1 MKTIVTS
8 INPTKIILRYLSFC
22 QEINPK
28 CVIISTFN
36 TKCQTYQA
44 TIFGNDQV
52 SMLQFCNRSKR
63 IYFNKPLVVPHDK
76 YRYKITKDVRHAMKM
91 SDAYFTISGYVTH
104 EKAIVYVQPD
114 ECR

>member
-22 QEINPK
+22 QEVNPT

-44 TIFGNDQV
+44 TIFGNNQV
-52 SMLQFCNRSKR
+52 SLLQFCNRSKR
-63 IYFNKPLVVPHDK
+63 IYFNKPVVILRDK
-76 YRYKITKDVRHAMKM
+76 YRIKITKDVRHAMKL
-91 SDAYFTISGYVTH
+91 SDAYFAISGYVTN
-104 EKAIVYVQPD
+104 EKAIVYVQSD
-114 ECR
+114 KCR